1 VRISGTAG
9 VKRVSGGRFQS
20 VVNTGLFADGFGYNR
35 SLKSTLF
42 WVGSTPQFQLI
53 ASMKAA
59 GADVGC
65 PDVIWAA
72 TQRLIRPVEVR
83 FLADAGVGCPDR
95 SIGRE
100 AAPSTQYVV
109 MLALAAN
116 GGLRCEDI
124 EWNASYGYLTWSA
137 AINLR
142 GMIPGCG
149 MTQYSNMVT
158 LQVSG
163 RLTCDD
169 IAWNRDNGFITPVQ
183 ASWLAAAG
191 GC

>member
-1 VRISGTAG
+1 
-9 VKRVSGGRFQS
+9 
-20 VVNTGLFADGFGYNR
+20 
-35 SLKSTLF
+35 
-42 WVGSTPQFQLI
+42 
-53 ASMKAA
+53 
-59 GADVGC
+59 
-65 PDVIWAA
+65 
-72 TQRLIRPVEVR
+72 
-83 FLADAGVGCPDR
+83 
-95 SIGRE
+95 
-100 AAPSTQYVV
+100 